1 MGTSQVKW
9 DLEQILVDLRAQHL
23 EAVNQLCSSPNR
35 ISWRDIWAGHF
46 HGYTGAAQ
54 IHLSMYIHEQFL
66 HCSWGPPFLSWW
78 KEPQTPLLL
87 YAWGSQVVL
96 TLLISTLHFVHPL
109 LSPQQG
115 LVANSGGCDPTL
127 YSKGEWA
134 LSNHTLHSLR
144 FLHMSVHSN
153 IWARC
158 IKSYLSDPWSYTH
171 SFPPFIVKRSPTFLC
186 SSRSITSA
194 ELITTIPASYSL
206 GTRSPKFP
214 GCSHNS

>member
-1 MGTSQVKW
+1 MGTSQGKL

-23 EAVNQLCSSPNR
+23 EAVNQLCSSPKR

-46 HGYTGAAQ
+46 HGYAGAAQ

-87 YAWGSQVVL
+87 YVWGSQVVL

-115 LVANSGGCDPTL
+115 LVANLVVGVTQL
-127 YSKGEWA
+127 FILKGNEP
-134 LSNHTLHSLR
+134 LVIIR
-144 FLHMSVHSN
+144 FTG
-153 IWARC
+153 WGFFTC
-158 IKSYLSDPWSYTH
+158 
-171 SFPPFIVKRSPTFLC
+171 PFTVTFGQGV
-186 SSRSITSA
+186 SRAT
-194 ELITTIPASYSL
+194 
-206 GTRSPKFP
+206 
-214 GCSHNS
+214 